1 MLPKIEPTK
10 VLKTNY
16 MGRAFQINLYQTE
29 DAAYLLD
36 LDRGDIPFKLTPINT
51 LGTLD
56 ITVHMR
62 KAIRFLVGKERDSAK
77 LTGQGFV
84 FLEPPA
90 PAHPKSTTPPKKSVS
105 KPSGPKWL

>member
-36 LDRGDIPFKLTPINT
+36 LDRDTVPFKLTPINT

-62 KAIRFLVGKERDSAK
+62 KAIRFLVSRERDTAK
-77 LTGQGFV
+77 LTGQGFI
-84 FLEPPA
+84 FLQGP
-90 PAHPKSTTPPKKSVS
+90 PAHPKITTPPSDPKLAARA
-105 KPSGPKWL
+105 PKWL